1 MNCPKCSSR
10 SHRKNGFKDNRQRY
24 LCKKCGYNYSTLY
37 GKGKSKKIKAKA
49 IQLYLE
55 GMGFRAIGRTLNVSN
70 VAVLKWTR
78 IATETIRAQLQQEM
92 PQQKHK
98 IAVMELDEMWHYVAK
113 KNKKRGFGW
122 QSIVK
127 ILP

>member
-10 SHRKNGFKDNRQRY
+10 FYRKNGFKNNRQRY
-24 LCKKCGYNYSTLY
+24 LCKKCDYNYSTLH
-37 GKGKSKKIKAKA
+37 GKGKPKKIKAKA

-70 VAVLKWTR
+70 VAVLKWMR
-78 IATETIRAQLQQEM
+78 IAAEIIRTQLQQEM

-98 IAVMELDEMWHYVAK
+98 IAVMELDEMWHYVGK
-113 KNKKRGFGW
+113 KNEKRGSGW
-122 QSIVK
+122 QSIAK
-127 ILP
+127 LLP